1 VKSLTSR
8 GECSIN
14 FNEFTL
20 DKGATN
26 PNCLTLSG
34 RKKIKGVA
42 DVEDFYEKKRKTR
55 LNKEKPRDRKFR
67 QILNEDGSLL
77 VKRKTRMRE
86 ENKDGEEVT
95 VKKKKVPRALF
106 QKRKWN
112 SSKKSKGST
121 PKSSSSSSSSSRP
134 KFTTARSVKKE

>member
-1 VKSLTSR
+1 VKSLTSH

-42 DVEDFYEKKRKTR
+42 DVEDFYEKRRKNR

-77 VKRKTRMRE
+77 VKRKIKTKGENELVEERMP
-86 ENKDGEEVT
+86 
-95 VKKKKVPRALF
+95 KKKKVSKVLF
-106 QKRKWN
+106 EKQKRN
-112 SSKKSKGST
+112 YSKKSKGSSN
-121 PKSSSSSSSSSRP
+121 KSSSSAKS
-134 KFTTARSVKKE
+134 KFVSALSIKKE